1 MQHEHRRHPVAQ
13 PNGKVLRF
21 PTERITRE
29 PRPLVVAWYR
39 CAGGCGALVTSAH
52 AYCLRCAVEDR

>member
-1 MQHEHRRHPVAQ
+1 MTE

-21 PTERITRE
+21 PTERTTRE

-39 CAGGCGALVTSAH
+39 CAGGCGNLVASQGAVCLACVRDHAL
-52 AYCLRCAVEDR
+52 

>member
-1 MQHEHRRHPVAQ
+1 MAQ